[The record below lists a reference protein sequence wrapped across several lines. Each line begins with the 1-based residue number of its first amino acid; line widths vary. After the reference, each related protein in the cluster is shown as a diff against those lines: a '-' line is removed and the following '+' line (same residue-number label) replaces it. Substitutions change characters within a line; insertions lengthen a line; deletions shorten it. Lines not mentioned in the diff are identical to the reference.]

1 MTRTR
6 MTNTSATIGIT
17 SKRSNITII
26 FFVLNV
32 VALFFAG
39 TSTSTTITTTEA
51 FIISLSPRR
60 QQQQQQQQQ
69 KSKSV
74 CISFSSSP
82 CVISTR
88 PGTTSS
94 IIIIRTAATEKDDNN
109 ENENDINIGGGLK
122 KNNLMKDINDL
133 RRGDWII
140 AKRDVPTLKIRAGAS
155 YKLMDIYL
163 KGGGITGIGGGDGTG
178 VVSNA
183 IINNNNNNDDDD
195 NELSS
200 SSSSSSSSSVDKS
213 VDVATK
219 NRGLGVEVIPLQR
232 YGDDEENE
240 DYDSYRRSSSYT
252 KYLKI
257 YNPRD
262 HNNDDDI
269 NTIILNSNNNNSGGD
284 GGGDGDGVIVTP
296 EEIGLVTI
304 KADWTEALYLAIPG
318 FFWIFVA
325 SSFSSYYT
333 DRYGGNF
340 WDAFFRT

>member
-1 MTRTR
+1 
-6 MTNTSATIGIT
+6 
-17 SKRSNITII
+17 
-26 FFVLNV
+26 
-32 VALFFAG
+32 
-39 TSTSTTITTTEA
+39 
-51 FIISLSPRR
+51 
-60 QQQQQQQQQ
+60 
-69 KSKSV
+69 
-74 CISFSSSP
+74 
-82 CVISTR
+82 
-88 PGTTSS
+88 
-94 IIIIRTAATEKDDNN
+94 
-109 ENENDINIGGGLK
+109 
-122 KNNLMKDINDL
+122 MKDINDL

-163 KGGGITGIGGGDGTG
+163 KGGGITGIGGGDG
-178 VVSNA
+178 
-183 IINNNNNNDDDD
+183 
-195 NELSS
+195 
-200 SSSSSSSSSVDKS
+200 
-213 VDVATK
+213 
-219 NRGLGVEVIPLQR
+219 LGVEVIPLQR

-262 HNNDDDI
+262 HNNDDNDI
-269 NTIILNSNNNNSGGD
+269 NTIIFNSNNNNSGG
-284 GGGDGDGVIVTP
+284 GDGDGEGVIVTP